1 MTFLNDA
8 SFFTTYNTFRR
19 NMCQFSQIF
28 CRAVSFCLTGID
40 SRKYATVRKLL
51 YSTGKSETI

>member
-1 MTFLNDA
+1 MIFLNRA

-28 CRAVSFCLTGID
+28 CRAVSFYLTGID

-51 YSTGKSETI
+51 YSTGKRETI